1 LNTLQGDIKLNEHEI
16 KKFSDDNLTSS
27 LGSLFDQERI
37 SDQLILI
44 HLIEMEDRK
53 VYAKRGFENLYQML
67 VRYYKQSEGAANRR
81 LQAMRLLRDV
91 PAAQESLLSGE
102 VNLTTL
108 SMTQIQIRHE
118 ERLSGQKISIDR
130 KVEIVNSIKNKTQR
144 ETEVELFK
152 LLPETSTKPR
162 NQERRISEHE
172 TRLSHNFPDHV
183 LNKLKRLREI
193 WSHVDPNM
201 DYVEIINRC
210 ASETL
215 KRVDPLLKK
224 STRRLAGPRL
234 NSVSHSKTKMAD
246 ERETPVGQSTASEL
260 QPKWPTTSKSRH
272 KRPAYYPIEIKN
284 KVFAK
289 AESCCEYVDRIHR
302 SKELG
307 GRPLRRGLRCRS
319 KFFLQID
326 HVIPLWAG
334 GTNDLGNLQ
343 LLCATH
349 NQLKYLVET
358 NKTSLSDQVKVY
370 RYC

>member
-1 LNTLQGDIKLNEHEI
+1 MNEHEI
-16 KKFSDDNLTSS
+16 KKFSDANLASS
-27 LGSLFDQERI
+27 LGGLFDQERR

-44 HLIEMEDRK
+44 HLIEMEARK

-67 VRYYKQSEGAANRR
+67 VRHYKQSEGAANRR

-91 PAAQESLLSGE
+91 PAAQKSLLSGE

-130 KVEIVNSIKNKTQR
+130 KVEIVNCIKNKTQR

-152 LLPETSTKPR
+152 QLPETSTKPR

-183 LNKLKRLREI
+183 LSKLKRLREI
-193 WSHVDPNM
+193 WSHIDPNM

-210 ASETL
+210 ADETL

-234 NSVSHSKTKMAD
+234 NSVSHSKIKMAE
-246 ERETPVGQSTASEL
+246 ERETPKAGRAE
-260 QPKWPTTSKSRH
+260 SKSQH
-272 KRPAYYPIEIKN
+272 KRPTYYPTEVRN
-284 KVFAK
+284 KVFVK
-289 AESCCEYVDRIHR
+289 AESCCEWVD
-302 SKELG
+302 SKTG
-307 GRPLRRGLRCRS
+307 TRCRS
-319 KFFLQID
+319 KFFPQID
-326 HVIPLWAG
+326 HIISLWAG
-334 GTNDLGNLQ
+334 GTSDPSNLQ

-349 NQLKYLVET
+349 NQLKYRLET
-358 NKTSLSDQVKVY
+358 NKTSLSDLVKAY
-370 RYC
+370 RFCERFETIMIS

>member
-1 LNTLQGDIKLNEHEI
+1 MNEHEI
-16 KKFSDDNLTSS
+16 KKFSDDKLATS
-27 LGSLFDQERI
+27 LGGLFDQERR

-67 VRYYKQSEGAANRR
+67 VRHYKQSEGAANRR
-81 LQAMRLLRDV
+81 LQAMRLLKDV

-118 ERLSGQKISIDR
+118 EKMTGQKISIDR
-130 KVEIVNSIKNKTQR
+130 KSEIVNRIKNKTQR

-172 TRLSHNFPDHV
+172 TRISHNFPDHV

-210 ASETL
+210 ADETL

-224 STRRLAGPRL
+224 PTRRLASRRL
-234 NSVSHSKTKMAD
+234 NSVS
-246 ERETPVGQSTASEL
+246 Q
-260 QPKWPTTSKSRH
+260 Q
-272 KRPAYYPIEIKN
+272 KRPTYYPVEIKN

-302 SKELG
+302 SKG
-307 GRPLRRGLRCRS
+307 
-319 KFFLQID
+319 
-326 HVIPLWAG
+326 
-334 GTNDLGNLQ
+334 
-343 LLCATH
+343 
-349 NQLKYLVET
+349 
-358 NKTSLSDQVKVY
+358 
-370 RYC
+370 